1 MSGSY
6 ERVMEDRKQL
16 VEQIIENMK
25 AGYVMPKEAWNRG
38 LFKIQNPVSG
48 ARYRGS
54 NQIRLCFAAV
64 AKGYTDNRWCTYKQ
78 AQEQGWQV
86 KKGAKGVTCE
96 KYIFDKWIKE
106 ENPETGEITRKK
118 IELER
123 PMVNTFTVFNAE
135 QIEGIPEQ
143 PELEPLQEDEI
154 TEMVDRFRE
163 SSVCPIKETNEGRA
177 YYSPVRDEIHLPLRD
192 AFLDSQSLLAT
203 QLHEMVHS
211 TGHSS
216 RLNRPILNQFG
227 TEKYALEELRAEL
240 GAYFLQADLGLSFDT
255 QHFNSHTQ
263 YLESWISALANDPN
277 ELFRAISD
285 AQKASDY
292 LEERYEREKEIGE
305 EYIAEKEIKFPVKGW
320 TRNSDGS
327 GSLIAADGTEIASYD
342 LSTSELSVKLP
353 FTEDKLY
360 ENYTDSEC
368 SFEIVRDRAVRWINY
383 KVLDNLERE
392 ATVIAEGYREDENNY
407 YRIIRNENLENPITV
422 EKVTYGQC
430 GFSKQ
435 CKNTE
440 EVKEFIETFTQ
451 STERRAVVCVN
462 WSEADV
468 FEKGKIYSMGE
479 FDSLM
484 KQADTEWVEKRQQ
497 ELETYNHDEEAVWDA
512 YDRNE
517 IDGIHLGYE
526 KSDFTIYMP
535 DGSTIHE
542 RQDIGDGYGGVI
554 DYLNTIPGYEK
565 HVIELRKSVHGE
577 QDASLTERELATVRM
592 AVKHELKEAGTG
604 IDHLEKWISKD
615 MKRQEALQLPEKQ
628 YEPMRDVYQAS
639 LQEAR
644 SLQQDAAELL
654 VEAQIQT
661 VSLTR

>member
-1 MSGSY
+1 MSNSWDRVQE
-6 ERVMEDRKQL
+6 ERKKL
-16 VEQIIENMK
+16 VQQIIDNMK
-25 AGYVMPKEAWNRG
+25 KGYVLPKPGWDEGAFAIGRIN
-38 LFKIQNPVSG
+38 NPVSH
-48 ARYRGS
+48 ARYRGI
-54 NQIRLCFAAV
+54 NLVRLYIDQMAN
-64 AKGYTDNRWCTYKQ
+64 GYKDGRYMTYKQ
-78 AQEQGWQV
+78 AQSQGWQV
-86 KKGAKGVTCE
+86 KKGAVGIRLE
-96 KYIFDKWIKE
+96 KYLFDKVVE
-106 ENPETGEITRKK
+106 EKNEETGEIEKK
-118 IELER
+118 RVRLRTPIVNQFVVFHASQIECIPELE
-123 PMVNTFTVFNAE
+123 E
-135 QIEGIPEQ
+135 K
-143 PELEPLQEDEI
+143 ELEPLQPDEMI
-154 TEMVDRFRE
+154 EIAEQFIKTSE
-163 SSVCPIKETNEGRA
+163 CPIVETGEGRA
-177 YYSPVRDEIHLPLRD
+177 YYSPGQDEIHLPYRD
-192 AFLDSQSLLAT
+192 AFLDTQSFLAT
-203 QLHEMVHS
+203 QLHEMIHS
-211 TGHSS
+211 TGHPG
-216 RLNRPILNQFG
+216 RLNRNLNGVFG
-227 TEKYALEELRAEL
+227 SESYAREELRAEL
-240 GAYFLQADLGLSFDT
+240 GSFFIQTDLGLNFDA

-263 YLESWISALANDPN
+263 YLESWISALEDQPD

-342 LSTSELSVKLP
+342 LSTSELNVKLP

-430 GFSKQ
+430 GFGKQ
-435 CKNTE
+435 CKNAE

-497 ELETYNHDEEAVWDA
+497 ELEAYNHDEEAVWDA

-526 KSDFTIYMP
+526 KTDFTIYMP

-565 HVIELRKSVHGE
+565 QAIELRKSVHGE

-592 AVKHELKEAGTG
+592 AVKRERKREGAGEQHIKAWLDRREQEYKELG
-604 IDHLEKWISKD
+604 ISFHRERGCVMMQVYNRMKNEPVEHKD
-615 MKRQEALQLPEKQ
+615 MKK
-628 YEPMRDVYQAS
+628 
-639 LQEAR
+639 
-644 SLQQDAAELL
+644 AAC
-654 VEAQIQT
+654 
-661 VSLTR
+661 R

>member
-1 MSGSY
+1 M
-6 ERVMEDRKQL
+6 
-16 VEQIIENMK
+16 
-25 AGYVMPKEAWNRG
+25 
-38 LFKIQNPVSG
+38 
-48 ARYRGS
+48 
-54 NQIRLCFAAV
+54 
-64 AKGYTDNRWCTYKQ
+64 
-78 AQEQGWQV
+78 
-86 KKGAKGVTCE
+86 
-96 KYIFDKWIKE
+96 
-106 ENPETGEITRKK
+106 
-118 IELER
+118 
-123 PMVNTFTVFNAE
+123 
-135 QIEGIPEQ
+135 
-143 PELEPLQEDEI
+143 
-154 TEMVDRFRE
+154 
-163 SSVCPIKETNEGRA
+163 
-177 YYSPVRDEIHLPLRD
+177 
-192 AFLDSQSLLAT
+192 
-203 QLHEMVHS
+203 
-211 TGHSS
+211 
-216 RLNRPILNQFG
+216 
-227 TEKYALEELRAEL
+227 
-240 GAYFLQADLGLSFDT
+240 
-255 QHFNSHTQ
+255 
-263 YLESWISALANDPN
+263 
-277 ELFRAISD
+277 
-285 AQKASDY
+285 
-292 LEERYEREKEIGE
+292 KEIGE

-430 GFSKQ
+430 GFGKQ

-440 EVKEFIETFTQ
+440 EVKEFIETFTP

-497 ELETYNHDEEAVWDA
+497 ELEAYNHDEEAVWDA

-526 KSDFTIYMP
+526 KTDFTIYMP

-565 HVIELRKSVHGE
+565 QAIELRKSVHGE
-577 QDASLTERELATVRM
+577 QEASLTERELATVRM
-592 AVKHELKEAGTG
+592 AVKRERKREGAGEQHIKAWLDKRGQEYKELG
-604 IDHLEKWISKD
+604 ISFHRERGVVMMQVYNRMKNEPVEHKD
-615 MKRQEALQLPEKQ
+615 MKK
-628 YEPMRDVYQAS
+628 
-639 LQEAR
+639 
-644 SLQQDAAELL
+644 AAC
-654 VEAQIQT
+654 
-661 VSLTR
+661 R